1 MRRKDREITDFDE
14 MMKIIAKCDTCRLA
28 LFDDEFPYIVPLN
41 FGTNVEEGQL
51 YLYFHSAKEGTK
63 LDLIRK
69 NNKVTFEMDC
79 EHNIIMYD
87 ERMSCTMGYE
97 SVIGHGIV
105 EFVEDENKINALKI
119 LMRHYHEEDFKF
131 NEKAILRT
139 DSKTQKEVITGYVQN
154 GIYTINEGRDLLD
167 LPFVDGG
174 DVNMVNGTY
183 QPITHIGAAYGI
195 NTQGGEGDGD

>member
-28 LFDDEFPYIVPLN
+28 MFDDEFPYIIPLN
-41 FGTNVEEGQL
+41 FGTDIENGQL

-97 SVIGHGIV
+97 SIIGHGIV
-105 EFVEDENKINALKI
+105 EFVEDKNKIAALKI
-119 LMRHYHEEDFKF
+119 LMRHYH
-131 NEKAILRT
+131 
-139 DSKTQKEVITGYVQN
+139 
-154 GIYTINEGRDLLD
+154 
-167 LPFVDGG
+167 
-174 DVNMVNGTY
+174 
-183 QPITHIGAAYGI
+183 
-195 NTQGGEGDGD
+195 